1 MLETLMNESHDMTY
15 FKKRGAGNQE
25 EHDKEA
31 RIEDIK
37 SRSTQALNTR
47 EMG

>member
-1 MLETLMNESHDMTY
+1 MLETLINESQDITY
-15 FKKRGAGNQE
+15 FKKRSVGTQE

-31 RIEDIK
+31 CIEDIK

-47 EMG
+47 EIW

>member
-1 MLETLMNESHDMTY
+1 MTHFKNRWAETH
-15 FKKRGAGNQE
+15 E

-37 SRSTQALNTR
+37 SRFA
-47 EMG
+47 